1 MLKPFSQ
8 NTDFQM
14 TLITQ
19 QWHCKH
25 GKRHQKKKNQPQK
38 NPKPKN
44 HNQKNKTKQKFQQ
57 QKTKQTNNHTPTPKP
72 ETFFLPFK
80 KTTISLSTF

>member
-19 QWHCKH
+19 QWHCKC
-25 GKRHQKKKNQPQK
+25 GK
-38 NPKPKN
+38 
-44 HNQKNKTKQKFQQ
+44 KQKE
-57 QKTKQTNNHTPTPKP
+57 KKGTGI
-72 ETFFLPFK
+72 FFFPSK
-80 KTTISLSTF
+80 KHY